1 MSHHWDTRFDDSCHC
16 GRDFITA
23 FQLNGVRAA
32 LLHQPFSVG
41 QSLCCI
47 NLVAHERQ
55 VYDYQTLL
63 HTPGCCFSVVQ
74 HVFHGYGMV
83 ES

>member
-1 MSHHWDTRFDDSCHC
+1 MSHHGDTRFDDACHC
-16 GRDFITA
+16 GRDFLTA

-32 LLHQPFSVG
+32 LLHQPSSVG

-55 VYDYQTLL
+55 VYDNQTLL
-63 HTPGCCFSVVQ
+63 HTPGYAFAWCGMSSMVT
-74 HVFHGYGMV
+74 GMV